1 MIIGTATRARHGKLL
16 ATALVSVVALSTLLV
31 TTAGAATRAAATKC
45 ADPSGTVKVGLSYFG
60 GVESNLNDIGATD
73 ASKLTPSSK
82 AIIDG
87 YKAGI
92 AALNSAGGLA
102 GCQVAPVIFN
112 FSAASPDFNQES
124 QQECAAF
131 TQDNKVIA
139 VFTAAY
145 ETKVAVDCYAKAKTP
160 LFAFGGSYPPTCVD
174 QVKYAGYIYEPD
186 GLATCN
192 FGPFIG
198 IWNKAG
204 LFPKG
209 AKVGMLVYDDGSG
222 QGQALAKLWTAGL
235 KKLKIAV
242 EPPFVYPAATSGSA
256 FAATNAALANAILK
270 FKTDGVNV
278 VLFTPSASQ
287 GTAAFLPQA
296 GAQGFFPNY
305 GLDTADGL
313 GIADTLGRPGL
324 ANAKKVIGISYAII
338 DLPLTAQ
345 QALPT
350 NSAITKCA
358 TWSAPST
365 TTLTGSNAFCDF
377 LSVLQAGFANATK
390 TDAKSLKTGIDA
402 LGTSWKSSV
411 TYGGAAKLSKNH
423 YDGVS
428 VVQVLTYDPTTK
440 TFTMASPNQ
449 KAIAVK

>member
-1 MIIGTATRARHGKLL
+1 MLVASASRARRTKVLVGVVVAVMALGALL
-16 ATALVSVVALSTLLV
+16 AMP
-31 TTAGAATRAAATKC
+31 AAATTKQAAATTC

-73 ASKLTPSSK
+73 TSNLTPSAK

-92 AALNSAGGLA
+92 ASLNAAGGLA

-160 LFAFGGSYPPTCVD
+160 LFAFGGSYPPTCAD
-174 QVKYAGYIYEPD
+174 QVKYAGYVYLPD
-186 GLATCN
+186 GIATCN
-192 FGPFIG
+192 FDSFIG

-209 AKVGMLVYDDGSG
+209 AKVGTLVFDDGSG
-222 QGQALAKLWTAGL
+222 QGQKLAASWNTQL
-235 KKLKIAV
+235 KKLKIAT
-242 EPPFVYPAATSGSA
+242 ETPFVYPAATSGAA

-278 VLFTPSASQ
+278 VLFTPAGGQ
-287 GTAAFLPQA
+287 GPAAFLPQA
-296 GAQGFFPNY
+296 AQQGFFPNY
-305 GLDTADGL
+305 GLNTADGL
-313 GIADTLGRPGL
+313 AVSGSLGAPGL
-324 ANAKKVIGISYAII
+324 KTAIAISYAIG

-345 QALPT
+345 QKLPT
-350 NSAITKCA
+350 NPAITKCA
-358 TWSAPST
+358 TWSPAST
-365 TTLTGSNAFCDF
+365 ATLTGSSVYCDF
-377 LSVLQAGFANATK
+377 LSILQAGFKNATK
-390 TDAKSLKTGIDA
+390 TDPASLKKGIDA
-402 LGTSWKSSV
+402 LGTSWLSSI
-411 TYGGAAKLSKNH
+411 TYGGATKLTKNH

-428 VVQVLTYDPTTK
+428 MVQVLKWDPTTK
-440 TFTMASPNQ
+440 TFNFAKPNQ